1 MQVSIESTGD
11 LGRRVLFRVPSAEV
25 EGKLNTRLREIAR
38 DARIKGFRPGKVP
51 TSVIAKRFGAQVR
64 AEILDGLLREGF
76 GNALKDETFQIAG
89 NPRIE
94 EDKDNSSEGELAY
107 VADFEVVPEFGE
119 IDLGAL
125 NVVRN
130 TAKVEDADIDTMIEN
145 LREQRSSWS
154 AVERASANGD
164 LVEVEMFSE
173 VDGVRLPAEGAE
185 RGQTVLGSGALF
197 APIEEAVAGLAV
209 GQSKTVK
216 VEFPADWRVEQLAGK
231 SADVTVKALQVAE
244 LKRPEVDHAFIRSF
258 GVKSGEAEQFREE
271 IRSNLERELKG
282 ALMFRLRRAVGEQII
297 EKYGHITMPPKL
309 VEQEAQAMAANA
321 QQEAQARGQQ
331 LQVDAQ
337 QFMDAA
343 GKRVLIGLFTGEVAR
358 RNKLQLDRNRLMET
372 MRLIA
377 STYEE
382 PEQVFELY
390 RNDPQLLNQLQ
401 YRVMEEQV
409 TDWIAEKAEH
419 TEVPMSFQDA
429 IRAE

>member
-119 IDLGAL
+119 IDLAAL

-130 TAKVEDADIDTMIEN
+130 TATVEEADIDTMIEN

-197 APIEEAVAGLAV
+197 APIEEAVAGLAA
-209 GQSKTVK
+209 GESKTVK
-216 VEFPADWRVEQLAGK
+216 VDFPADWRVEQLAGK

>member
-94 EDKDNSSEGELAY
+94 EDKENSSEGELAY

-119 IDLGAL
+119 IDLAAL

-130 TAKVEDADIDTMIEN
+130 TATVEDADIDTMIEN

-197 APIEEAVAGLAV
+197 APIEEAVAGLAA
-209 GQSKTVK
+209 GESKTVK

-297 EKYGHITMPPKL
+297 EKYGHISMPPKL
-309 VEQEAQAMAANA
+309 VEQEAQGMAAAA

-331 LQVDAQ
+331 VQVDAQ
-337 QFMDAA
+337 QFMDTAA
-343 GKRVLIGLFTGEVAR
+343 KRVLIGLFTGEVAR
-358 RNKLQLDRNRLMET
+358 RNKLQLDRGRLMET

-390 RNDPQLLNQLQ
+390 RNDPQLLSQLQ

>member
-130 TAKVEDADIDTMIEN
+130 TATVEEADIDTMIEN

-197 APIEEAVAGLAV
+197 APIEEAVAGLAA
-209 GQSKTVK
+209 GESKTVK
-216 VEFPADWRVEQLAGK
+216 VDFPADWRVEQLAGK

-331 LQVDAQ
+331 LQVDAR

>member
-130 TAKVEDADIDTMIEN
+130 TATVEEADIDTMIEN

-197 APIEEAVAGLAV
+197 APIEEAVAGLAA
-209 GQSKTVK
+209 GESKTVK
-216 VEFPADWRVEQLAGK
+216 VDFPADWRVEQLAGK

-297 EKYGHITMPPKL
+297 EKYGHISMPPKL

>member
-119 IDLGAL
+119 IDLAAL

-130 TAKVEDADIDTMIEN
+130 TATVEEADIDTMIEN

-197 APIEEAVAGLAV
+197 APIEEAVAGLAA
-209 GQSKTVK
+209 GESKTVK
-216 VEFPADWRVEQLAGK
+216 VDFPADWRVEQLAGK

-390 RNDPQLLNQLQ
+390 RNDPQLLGQLQ

>member
-119 IDLGAL
+119 IDLAAL

-130 TAKVEDADIDTMIEN
+130 TATVEEADIDTMIEN

-154 AVERASANGD
+154 VVERASANGD

-197 APIEEAVAGLAV
+197 APIEEAVAGLAA
-209 GQSKTVK
+209 GESKTVK
-216 VEFPADWRVEQLAGK
+216 VDFPADWRVEQLAGK

-258 GVKSGEAEQFREE
+258 GVKSGEAEQFRSE

-297 EKYGHITMPPKL
+297 EKYGHISMPPKL

-390 RNDPQLLNQLQ
+390 RNDPQLLGQLQ

>member
-119 IDLGAL
+119 IDLAAL

-130 TAKVEDADIDTMIEN
+130 TATVEEADIDTMIEN

-197 APIEEAVAGLAV
+197 APIEEAVAGLAA
-209 GQSKTVK
+209 GESKTVK
-216 VEFPADWRVEQLAGK
+216 VDFPADWRVEQLAGK

-390 RNDPQLLNQLQ
+390 RNDPQLLSQLQ

>member
-119 IDLGAL
+119 IDLAAL

-130 TAKVEDADIDTMIEN
+130 TATVEETDIDTMIEN

-197 APIEEAVAGLAV
+197 APIEEAVAGLAA
-209 GQSKTVK
+209 GESKTVK

-390 RNDPQLLNQLQ
+390 RNDPQLLGQLQ

>member
-94 EDKDNSSEGELAY
+94 EDKENSSEGELAY

-119 IDLGAL
+119 IDLAAL

-130 TAKVEDADIDTMIEN
+130 TATVEDADIDTMIEN

-297 EKYGHITMPPKL
+297 EKYGHISMPPKL
-309 VEQEAQAMAANA
+309 VEQEAQGMAAAA

-331 LQVDAQ
+331 VQVDAQ
-337 QFMDAA
+337 QFMDTAA
-343 GKRVLIGLFTGEVAR
+343 KRVLIGLFTGEVAR
-358 RNKLQLDRNRLMET
+358 RNKLQLDRGRLMET

-390 RNDPQLLNQLQ
+390 RNDPQLLSQLQ

>member
-38 DARIKGFRPGKVP
+38 DARIKGFRSGKVP

-130 TAKVEDADIDTMIEN
+130 TATVEEADIDTMIEN

-197 APIEEAVAGLAV
+197 APIEEAVAGLAA
-209 GQSKTVK
+209 GESKTVK
-216 VEFPADWRVEQLAGK
+216 VDFPADWRVEQLAGK

-244 LKRPEVDHAFIRSF
+244 LRRPEVDHAFIRSF

>member
-51 TSVIAKRFGAQVR
+51 TSVIAKRFGSQVR

-94 EDKDNSSEGELAY
+94 EDKENSSEGELAY

-119 IDLGAL
+119 IDLAAL

-130 TAKVEDADIDTMIEN
+130 TATVEESDIDTMIEN

-154 AVERASANGD
+154 QVARAAATGD

-173 VDGVRLPAEGAE
+173 VDGARLPAEGAE

-197 APIEEAVAGLAV
+197 APIEEAVIGLAA

-216 VEFPADWRVEQLAGK
+216 VEFPADWRVAQLAGK
-231 SADVTVKALQVAE
+231 TADVTVKALQVAE

-258 GVKSGEAEQFREE
+258 GVKSGELEQFRAE

-282 ALMFRLRRAVGEQII
+282 ALMFRLRRAVGDQII
-297 EKYGHITMPPKL
+297 EKFGHITMPPKL
-309 VEQEAQAMAANA
+309 VEQEAQGMAAA
-321 QQEAQARGQQ
+321 AAQEAQARGQQ
-331 LQVDAQ
+331 ANIDPQ
-337 QFMDAA
+337 QFMETA

-409 TDWIAEKAEH
+409 TDWIAEQAKH
-419 TEVPMSFQDA
+419 TEVPLSFQDA

>member
-130 TAKVEDADIDTMIEN
+130 TATVEEADIDTMIEN

-197 APIEEAVAGLAV
+197 APIEEAVAGLAA
-209 GQSKTVK
+209 GESKTVK
-216 VEFPADWRVEQLAGK
+216 VDFPADWRVEQLAGK